1 METTI
6 RVKRNELTPELLKKI
21 KALFKSEKELE
32 ITVSSVSDFGLS
44 KKEGRDEY
52 VRRIKKAIKNLD
64 SGEDTVSLSEK
75 EFNALTR
82 DLSSN
87 K

>member
-6 RVKRNELTPELLKKI
+6 RVKKNELTPELLKRI

-44 KKEGRDEY
+44 KNEDREEY
-52 VRRIKKAIKNLD
+52 VHRVKKAIKKLN
-64 SGEDTVSLSEK
+64 SEINTVTLSEK
-75 EFNALTR
+75 EFNAVTH
-82 DLSSN
+82 DLLN